1 MASHIL
7 LVTQLLQNSLGK
19 NLHAVSRCK
28 MTTALAHLAQF
39 DTHLVVRV
47 DSPDRALH
55 MDLVLVHCDQSSECS
70 RRKLL
75 EHYTVRRLVALKDL
89 GLDKGSVGGCCAE
102 LLTDLLFGLAEC
114 ESSGRESAQ
123 GYCTSDRWVANIAS

>member
-1 MASHIL
+1 MYLLAVLLVVADQSRGLTKSAPLSSSSHKAHRAVVASHIL

-19 NLHAVSRCK
+19 NLHAISRCK

-55 MDLVLVHCDQSSECS
+55 MDLVLVHCDQGSECS

-89 GLDKGSVGGCCAE
+89 GLDKGSV
-102 LLTDLLFGLAEC
+102 
-114 ESSGRESAQ
+114 
-123 GYCTSDRWVANIAS
+123 